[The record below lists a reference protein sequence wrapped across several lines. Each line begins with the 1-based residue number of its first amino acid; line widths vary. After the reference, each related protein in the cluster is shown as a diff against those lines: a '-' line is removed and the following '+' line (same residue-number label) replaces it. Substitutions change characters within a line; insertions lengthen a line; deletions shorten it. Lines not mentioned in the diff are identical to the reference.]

1 MTKSKRWVAII
12 GVVCGAELAAVAVI
26 GGAGLAAFVSLE
38 AALAAAMMGG
48 LAIWAV
54 VSRRRSVPTPER
66 PAGPGHRDD
75 ELETELS
82 SS

>member
-12 GVVCGAELAAVAVI
+12 GVVCGAELAAVALI

-38 AALAAAMMGG
+38 AALVAAAMGG
-48 LAIWAV
+48 LTVWAV
-54 VSRRRSVPTPER
+54 VSRRRNRPTPGR

-75 ELETELS
+75 ELEIEVS